1 MSKFNKG
8 WISIHRKIKDH
19 WIWDKNRVFS
29 DVEAWID
36 LLLYASHD
44 DQKVKIGMS
53 LYDVKRGDQ
62 IRSLKTLSEEWN
74 WSRSRVKRFLSLLQN
89 DNMIVLKC
97 DTKTTQISICNY
109 DTYQQERNNT
119 ETVTNIKRTSNEHQT
134 NTDNNYN
141 NSYNE
146 NKSDH
151 VRANFPTIEQCRQ
164 IAQMS
169 GHSPSFGEAYF
180 YMRDST
186 DWLIPR
192 GNSGQLYPI
201 NNWRSDYANCYNK
214 GYLDKKQNNNEQEYK
229 VVDGGVFQ

>member
-36 LLLYASHD
+36 LLIYASHD

-62 IRSLKTLSEEWN
+62 IRSLKTLADEWN
-74 WSRSRVKRFLSLLQN
+74 WSRSRVKRFLDLLQN
-89 DNMIVLKC
+89 DNMIVLKS

-109 DTYQQERNNT
+109 DTYQQERNNS

-141 NSYNE
+141 NSNNE
-146 NKSDH
+146 NKREIPRHD
-151 VRANFPTIEQCRQ
+151 FPTIEQCRQ
-164 IAQMS
+164 VAQMS

-214 GYLDKKQNNNEQEYK
+214 GYLDKKQNNNEPEYK
-229 VVDGGVFQ
+229 VVDGGVYT